1 MWKPSKL
8 PPPQVL
14 RTYRL
19 EFVLRGHVVCLN
31 HESSIWITCGEYPA
45 RQVVGLVSRQALRK
59 LPPYPVSGTD
69 FAQGHSSC
77 AHRRITS
84 GEKDGDNAI
93 QRVRTWESRSLLMV
107 LCIDP
112 DPHDD
117 SKECLGYAGA
127 ALGSARSSFCRT
139 PRAFCETAFR
149 DNGNDPEIKD
159 KHLGIP

>member
-31 HESSIWITCGEYPA
+31 HESSIWITCGEYAA
-45 RQVVGLVSRQALRK
+45 RQVVGRVSRQALRK

-84 GEKDGDNAI
+84 GEKDGDCDTAGPDLGVEI
-93 QRVRTWESRSLLMV
+93 PLDGVVHRSRPPRRFQGMPWLCRGGIRIGTLKLLSHATGVLRNSL
-107 LCIDP
+107 
-112 DPHDD
+112 
-117 SKECLGYAGA
+117 
-127 ALGSARSSFCRT
+127 
-139 PRAFCETAFR
+139 PR
-149 DNGNDPEIKD
+149 
-159 KHLGIP
+159 